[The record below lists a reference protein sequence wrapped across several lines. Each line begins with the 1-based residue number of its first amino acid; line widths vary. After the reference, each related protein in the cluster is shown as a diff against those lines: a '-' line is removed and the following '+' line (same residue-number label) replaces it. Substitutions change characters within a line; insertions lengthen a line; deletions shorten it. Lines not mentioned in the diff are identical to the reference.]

1 MRPSIL
7 VFDNMLYHIIYLSRA
22 TVAFNEQQ
30 LQQLL
35 RQANSRNQALDVTGI
50 LLYGQEQFL
59 QVLEGEQALVQT
71 LYDHIRQDPRHR
83 DVTTFADKPIAQRA
97 FDGWAMA
104 YHPQDPQQFQRFAGL
119 VSPADLWV
127 ERPNLT
133 QADQQLLQLLRSFVS
148 PEAGQ

>member
-1 MRPSIL
+1 MPLIH
-7 VFDNMLYHIIYLSRA
+7 MLHHIIYLSRA

-35 RQANSRNQALDVTGI
+35 LQANRRNQALGVTGI

-71 LYDHIRQDPRHR
+71 LYEHIQQDPRHR
-83 DVTTFADKPIAQRA
+83 DVTTFADKQIGQRA
-97 FDGWAMA
+97 FEGWAMA
-104 YHPQDPQQFQRFAGL
+104 YHPQDPQQLQQFAGL
-119 VSPADLWV
+119 VSPTDVWV

-133 QADQQLLQLLRSFVS
+133 LADQQLLQLLRSFVS
-148 PEAGQ
+148 P

>member
-1 MRPSIL
+1 
-7 VFDNMLYHIIYLSRA
+7 MLHHIIYLSRA

-35 RQANSRNQALDVTGI
+35 RQANSRNQALGVTGM

-59 QVLEGEQALVQT
+59 QVLEGEQALVQP
-71 LYDHIRQDPRHR
+71 LYEHIRQDPRHR
-83 DVTTFADKPIAQRA
+83 DVTTFADKQIAHRA
-97 FDGWAMA
+97 FKDWAMA
-104 YHPQDPQQFQRFAGL
+104 YHPQDPQQFQQFAGL
-119 VSPADLWV
+119 VSLADLWV

-148 PEAGQ
+148 P